1 MSLPHWVS
9 IPLSLIAC
17 VQCVGCPQSV
27 TGVMIPMI
35 GTWHVTGKQ
44 PIGTS
49 LLGHAQV
56 IAIYSIPQSSTFLE
70 GYPTHF
76 EHSLITSVSVER
88 ENVQLS

>member
-1 MSLPHWVS
+1 MCAVCRGSPECNQSNDS
-9 IPLSLIAC
+9 I
-17 VQCVGCPQSV
+17 VGS
-27 TGVMIPMI
+27 
-35 GTWHVTGKQ
+35 WHVTGKQ

-56 IAIYSIPQSSTFLE
+56 IAIYSIPQSSTFPE